1 MVYNRKEF
9 EYRYLN
15 KQVYVRLFDGYECKG
30 TLYSTN
36 DLMKKTNRLDMK
48 NYYYVG
54 NDIRD
59 HGLRF
64 RKSHIT
70 NIRIIKSQE

>member
-9 EYRYLN
+9 EDRYLN

-70 NIRIIKSQE
+70 NIRIIESQV